1 MDDLE
6 IADYEILL
14 RVFRRWNPEIPR
26 PEHETPEQYKVRME
40 ETVIQRELKAQF
52 RAVLRKLRKAIVG
65 E

>member
-26 PEHETPEQYKVRME
+26 PEHETPEQYKERME
-40 ETVIQRELKAQF
+40 QTVIQRELKNQF
-52 RAVLRKLRKAIVG
+52 RTVLRKLRKAIVG